1 MKRRSYL
8 STLAGSTGLVGGVAL
23 AGCSAGYRPES
34 GLRAGDA
41 TVERGE
47 TAPVPIEAAAALHL
61 RVADRPGAADPGG
74 TAPVEFL
81 FGEADLDPDPKI
93 IWDVKP
99 PVWRWETARRV
110 SIRLP
115 VRAAADAPPGG
126 YDFRVHASDGETE
139 LTATGRL
146 TVE

>member
-1 MKRRSYL
+1 MRRRSYL
-8 STLAGSTGLVGGVAL
+8 SALVGSAALVGGVAL

-34 GLRAGDA
+34 GLSVGDA

-81 FGEADLDPDPKI
+81 FGEADLDPDPKVV
-93 IWDVKP
+93 WDVEP
-99 PVWRWETARRV
+99 PTWRWETARRV
-110 SIRLP
+110 SVRLP
-115 VRAAADAPPGG
+115 VRAARTHRPAGTTSGSTPA
-126 YDFRVHASDGETE
+126 
-139 LTATGRL
+139 TARRSGPRRAG
-146 TVE
+146 

>member
-8 STLAGSTGLVGGVAL
+8 STLAGSAGLVSGVAL

-61 RVADRPGAADPGG
+61 RVADRPSAADPGG

-81 FGEADLDPDPKI
+81 FGEADLDPNPEI
-93 IWDVKP
+93 IWDVEP
-99 PVWRWETARRV
+99 PTWEWETARRV
-110 SIRLP
+110 SVRLP

-126 YDFRVHASDGETE
+126 YDFRVHASDGEME
-139 LTATGRL
+139 RTATGRL

>member
-23 AGCSAGYRPES
+23 AGCSAGYRPDG
-34 GLRAGDA
+34 GLRADDA

-93 IWDVKP
+93 IWDVEP
-99 PVWRWETARRV
+99 PIWRWETARRV
-110 SIRLP
+110 SVRLP

-126 YDFRVHASDGETE
+126 YDFRVNASDGETDR
-139 LTATGRL
+139 TATGRL

>member
-8 STLAGSTGLVGGVAL
+8 STLAGGTGLVGGVAL

-34 GLRAGDA
+34 GLSVGDA
-41 TVERGE
+41 TVEGGE

-93 IWDVKP
+93 I
-99 PVWRWETARRV
+99 
-110 SIRLP
+110 
-115 VRAAADAPPGG
+115 
-126 YDFRVHASDGETE
+126 
-139 LTATGRL
+139 
-146 TVE
+146 

>member
-1 MKRRSYL
+1 MRRRSYL
-8 STLAGSTGLVGGVAL
+8 STLAGSTALVGGVAL
-23 AGCSAGYRPES
+23 AGCSAGYRSES
-34 GLRAGDA
+34 GLSVGDA
-41 TVERGE
+41 TVEGGE

-81 FGEADLDPDPKI
+81 FGEADPDPKI
-93 IWDVKP
+93 IWDVEP
-99 PVWRWETARRV
+99 PIWRWETARRV
-110 SIRLP
+110 SVRLP

-126 YDFRVHASDGETE
+126 YDFRIHASDGETE
-139 LTATGRL
+139 RTATGRL